1 MISNYIYFI
10 ILLFVI
16 DLFWLS
22 QPLHKPLYTSIQ
34 KSPIIFDKL
43 AATLFYSL
51 APLGYFIFVKP
62 LSKNNSQ
69 AKKWIFIKFI

>member
-1 MISNYIYFI
+1 MILNYIYFI

-22 QPLHKPLYTSIQ
+22 QPFHIPLYTSIQ

-43 AATLFYSL
+43 AVILFYLL
-51 APLGYFIFVKP
+51 APLGYFIF
-62 LSKNNSQ
+62 
-69 AKKWIFIKFI
+69 IKQISRNKS